1 MLINYM
7 VNAFLRECNFS
18 RHNFYFVGTMRNV
31 SFQIIVR
38 HKMHFPKIPVNK
50 CMFRSAFFIKHSR
63 LYVWYLTSIT
73 HQPKRI
79 PSKSLQAL
87 KSISYEIGSLV
98 RDDRSYDQHFLLMID
113 HQKKVPVKIWNSQD
127 NLNDLYYIKVS
138 LKWVQSTSVLALLL
152 VLVPCPYN

>member
-1 MLINYM
+1 M

-73 HQPKRI
+73 HQPKWSDLKMI

-87 KSISYEIGSLV
+87 KCISYEIGSLV
-98 RDDRSYDQHFLLMID
+98 GRWSLLWPALSSDDWS
-113 HQKKVPVKIWNSQD
+113 SEE
-127 NLNDLYYIKVS
+127 
-138 LKWVQSTSVLALLL
+138 STSHNLFSGKNKVF
-152 VLVPCPYN
+152 CF

>member
-1 MLINYM
+1 M

-73 HQPKRI
+73 HQPKWSDLKLI

-87 KSISYEIGSLV
+87 KCISYEIGS
-98 RDDRSYDQHFLLMID
+98 
-113 HQKKVPVKIWNSQD
+113 
-127 NLNDLYYIKVS
+127 
-138 LKWVQSTSVLALLL
+138 TSVHYTTWIQLPWTPA
-152 VLVPCPYN
+152 CTSEIGGEGGGA

>member
-1 MLINYM
+1 M

-73 HQPKRI
+73 HQPKWSDLKMI

-87 KSISYEIGSLV
+87 KCISYEIGSLV
-98 RDDRSYDQHFLLMID
+98 GRWSLLWPALSSDDRSSEESTGHYLSAKKSILL
-113 HQKKVPVKIWNSQD
+113 
-127 NLNDLYYIKVS
+127 
-138 LKWVQSTSVLALLL
+138 LKWPFSA
-152 VLVPCPYN
+152 

>member
-1 MLINYM
+1 M

-73 HQPKRI
+73 HQPKW
-79 PSKSLQAL
+79 SDL
-87 KSISYEIGSLV
+87 KSVLEMGTINVSTSTSSPVPTIRPFYCIGKNYLKFIYRPKQSI
-98 RDDRSYDQHFLLMID
+98 LL
-113 HQKKVPVKIWNSQD
+113 
-127 NLNDLYYIKVS
+127 
-138 LKWVQSTSVLALLL
+138 LKWPFSA
-152 VLVPCPYN
+152 

>member
-73 HQPKRI
+73 HQPKWSDLKSVLEMGTI
-79 PSKSLQAL
+79 NVSTSIALGPLSLQLGLFIASA
-87 KSISYEIGSLV
+87 KIISFIYWPKQSI
-98 RDDRSYDQHFLLMID
+98 LL
-113 HQKKVPVKIWNSQD
+113 
-127 NLNDLYYIKVS
+127 
-138 LKWVQSTSVLALLL
+138 LKWPFSA
-152 VLVPCPYN
+152 